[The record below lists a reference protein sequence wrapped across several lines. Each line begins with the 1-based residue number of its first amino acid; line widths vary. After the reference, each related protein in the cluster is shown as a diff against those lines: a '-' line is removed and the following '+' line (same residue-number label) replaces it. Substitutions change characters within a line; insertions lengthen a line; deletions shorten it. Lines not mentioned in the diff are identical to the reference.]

1 VHLEKREMKN
11 IVLPFAACLMALLG
25 IGYSACQESKA
36 DNLPSG
42 TVASIRTEIG
52 KFERL
57 YEEMKSTHERNVLAY
72 GQEMGVTSNSTTL
85 EKISTQRD
93 LIEQYRLRLE
103 YHKLQLLQA
112 DTTNQ
117 TRNENQL
124 KELNTDFTAL
134 TKDSEIIRAGF
145 GEQVNTRAT
154 K

>member
-1 VHLEKREMKN
+1 
-11 IVLPFAACLMALLG
+11 
-25 IGYSACQESKA
+25 
-36 DNLPSG
+36 
-42 TVASIRTEIG
+42 
-52 KFERL
+52 
-57 YEEMKSTHERNVLAY
+57 MKSTHERNVLAY